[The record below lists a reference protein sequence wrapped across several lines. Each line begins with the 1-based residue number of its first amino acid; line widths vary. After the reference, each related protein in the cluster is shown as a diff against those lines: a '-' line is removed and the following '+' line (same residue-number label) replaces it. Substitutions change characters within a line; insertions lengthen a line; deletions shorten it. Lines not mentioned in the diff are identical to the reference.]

1 MAKRSPSGAGSIRQR
16 ADGRWEARYSIGFN
30 PGTGRQIQKS
40 IYGKTQKEVR
50 QKLSKIVSQI
60 DEGTYVAPTKITVR
74 EWLRTWS
81 EDYLANVKP
90 YTKKAYED
98 RIRLHIAPALGAV
111 KLTELTPP
119 MVQRFINGLGQDSKQ
134 RAALSP
140 KTIKNIHGVL
150 HRSLHQAVIIGYI
163 RTNPADN
170 CTLPRVIRPEITP
183 MDDLTIARFIQA
195 CETERYKELLLIT
208 LFTGLRQGE
217 VLGLEWSCID
227 WERGIM
233 TVKKQL
239 QREKKPG
246 GKFYLT
252 TLKNGK
258 PRTIC
263 LAPFV
268 LDLFK
273 QRMEQQ
279 KREKLNAYDLWH
291 EDFPGLVFETETG
304 GHVSHTTIRKHFK
317 RIVESM
323 GIPEQRFHD
332 LRHSFAVTS
341 LQNGDDIK
349 TVQENLGHHS
359 AAFTLDVYGHVT
371 DRMRQDSARRMQEYI
386 SKIKAETKEK

>member
-1 MAKRSPSGAGSIRQR
+1 MSRNASGAGSIRQR
-16 ADGRWEARYSIGFN
+16 PDGRWEARYSVGFN
-30 PGTGRQIQKS
+30 PATGRQVQKS
-40 IYGKTQKEVR
+40 LYGKTQKEVR
-50 QKLSKIVSQI
+50 KKLSQVIAEI
-60 DEGTYVAPTKITVR
+60 DQGTYVAPTKITVR
-74 EWLRTWS
+74 EWLMTWS
-81 EDYLANVKP
+81 EEYLENVKP
-90 YTKKAYED
+90 YTRKAYED
-98 RIRLHIAPALGAV
+98 RIRHHISPALGAV

-119 MVQRFINGLGQDSKQ
+119 MVQKFINSLGKDSPQ

-170 CTLPRVIRPEITP
+170 CMLPRVIRPEITP
-183 MDDLTIARFIQA
+183 MDDKTIVRFLEA
-195 CETERYKELLLIT
+195 CETERYRELFLIT

-217 VLGLEWSCID
+217 VLGLEWSSID
-227 WERGIM
+227 FERGIM

-258 PRTIC
+258 TRTIC

-268 LDLFK
+268 LALFRE
-273 QRMEQQ
+273 RMEKQA
-279 KREKLNAYDLWH
+279 RERQNAYDLWH
-291 EDFPGLVFETETG
+291 EDFPGLIFENETG

-323 GIPEQRFHD
+323 GLPEQRFHD
-332 LRHSFAVTS
+332 LRHSFAVAS

-371 DRMRQDSARRMQEYI
+371 DRMKQASAQRMEEYF
-386 SKIKAETKEK
+386 SKLKQ